1 MLYFEIS
8 GYRSRAICQDV
19 VEWFVVTYLPRYHLD
34 IHVLHRGLKREGV
47 MGLCTVEDCDY
58 RPRAFLIELHN
69 RLDKDTY
76 VRTLLHELWHVYQHV
91 KGDLRDKRSKRLWK
105 GLDHSDTEYDN
116 KPWEIEAQS
125 MEKTLQNHYEKQ
137 ISLCST

>member
-1 MLYFEIS
+1 
-8 GYRSRAICQDV
+8 
-19 VEWFVVTYLPRYHLD
+19 
-34 IHVLHRGLKREGV
+34 

-105 GLDHSDTEYDN
+105 GVDHSDTDYDN
-116 KPWEIEAQS
+116 QPWEIEAQS